1 MSEHHALCVVG
12 SVNLDVV
19 VVGDRLPGPG
29 ETVLGTGYAEYP
41 GGKGLNQAVAA
52 ARAGVLTKLCA
63 CVGSDDAGTMLR
75 RVASDAGIGL
85 DNLETLESVRTGRA
99 LIATSPN
106 ERQNQIM
113 VYPGA
118 NALLMPAA
126 AARGVRGARVVLAQ
140 LEVAAETVVAAFREA
155 RARGAITIL
164 NPAPAAA
171 ASEELLSLCDFA
183 IPNESEAAELGGVE
197 AMRAAG
203 VGAVIVTLGPRGA
216 SVNGPKQPE
225 LLIDTPNVDVVDT
238 TAAGDA
244 FCGAFAAAI
253 SQGAAVADATRF
265 GTAAGAVATTRPG
278 AVPSLPTRVEI
289 DALLSQQLNS
299 R

>member
-1 MSEHHALCVVG
+1 MSEHHELCVVG

-19 VVGDRLPGPG
+19 VVGDRLPRPG

-63 CVGSDDAGTMLR
+63 CVGADDAGMMLR

-85 DNLETLESVRTGRA
+85 DNLETLESVPTGRA
-99 LIATSPN
+99 IIATSPR

-118 NALLMPAA
+118 NASLMPGA
-126 AARGVRGARVVLAQ
+126 AARGVRGARVILAQ

-197 AMRAAG
+197 AMHRAG
-203 VGAVIVTLGPRGA
+203 TGTVIVTLGPRGA

-225 LLIDTPNVDVVDT
+225 VRIDTPDVDVVDT

-253 SQGAAVADATRF
+253 SRGAAAPDATLF
-265 GTAAGAVATTRPG
+265 GTAAGALATTRPG
-278 AVPSLPTRVEI
+278 AVPSLPTRVQI
-289 DALLSQQLNS
+289 DALLSQQMNS

>member
-1 MSEHHALCVVG
+1 MSEPHELCVVG

-19 VVGDRLPGPG
+19 IVGDRLPRAG
-29 ETVLGTGYAEYP
+29 ETVLGTAYAEYP

-52 ARAGVLTKLCA
+52 ARAGVRTKLCA
-63 CVGSDDAGTMLR
+63 CVGSDEAGAMLR
-75 RVASDAGIGL
+75 RVAGDAGIAL
-85 DNLETLESVRTGRA
+85 DSLATLESVPTGRA
-99 LIATSPN
+99 LIATSSA
-106 ERQNQIM
+106 ERQNQII

-118 NALLMPAA
+118 NALLMPEAA
-126 AARGVRGARVVLAQ
+126 TRGVRGARVILAQ

-155 RARGAITIL
+155 RAQGATTIL

-171 ASEELLSLCDFA
+171 VSEELLSLCDFA

-197 AMRAAG
+197 AILRAGA
-203 VGAVIVTLGPRGA
+203 GAVIVTLGPRGA
-216 SVNGPKQPE
+216 SVNGPRQPPV
-225 LLIDTPNVDVVDT
+225 LVDTPNVDVIDT

-253 SQGAAVADATRF
+253 ARGADVTDATRF
-265 GTAAGAVATTRPG
+265 GTAAGALATTGPG
-278 AVPSLPTRVEI
+278 AVPSLPTRVQI